1 MKPESLR
8 VQIWE
13 QGDNKQKKK
22 KERERERRETEK
34 LGQSLL
40 KAYG

>member
-13 QGDNKQKKK
+13 QGDNKPKKKKK
-22 KERERERRETEK
+22 KEREREKRQK
-34 LGQSLL
+34 N
-40 KAYG
+40 